1 MKCRQLHFSVI
12 TMLFL
17 FLTSS
22 CQKESV
28 SENTHT
34 LKIQVAQS
42 PDILNPVISRTN
54 VSRQIEDLMFLPD
67 RKSTRLNSSHVAIS
81 YAVFCLKKKNFIL
94 VEPRHLQIYLITY

>member
-54 VSRQIEDLMFLPD
+54 VSRQIEDLMFLPLARFD
-67 RKSTRLNSSHVAIS
+67 EDQSRWISVLSEKFEVSSSRSEEHTS
-81 YAVFCLKKKNFIL
+81 
-94 VEPRHLQIYLITY
+94 ELQ